1 MDFSAGYIPW
11 VSVACLVVGALLLI
25 MGALSTKHIKRLV
38 IPGVILALVGATLFI
53 GNRANESQERE
64 ASEASE
70 DVADAP
76 STLNDRCVELL
87 KFLKKDGFELDKDKH
102 GNERCA
108 TAEKQSGSDAADV
121 NEDDIVAYIREDDG
135 VVGYLLTDDGQ
146 GGFEVVTSN
155 AHLQDN

>member
-1 MDFSAGYIPW
+1 MDFSAGYILW
-11 VSVACLVVGALLLI
+11 ISIACLMVGALLLI
-25 MGALSTKHIKRLV
+25 MGSLSIKHIKRLV
-38 IPGVILALVGATLFI
+38 IPGVILVLVGATLFI
-53 GNRANESQERE
+53 GHRAVENNSE

-76 STLNDRCVELL
+76 STLNDRCVELK

>member
-1 MDFSAGYIPW
+1 MDFSAGYILW
-11 VSVACLVVGALLLI
+11 VSVACLMVGTLLLI
-25 MGALSTKHIKRLV
+25 MGSLSIKHIKRLV
-38 IPGVILALVGATLFI
+38 ISGVILVLVGATLFI
-53 GNRANESQERE
+53 GHRAVENNSEANE
-64 ASEASE
+64 ANE

-76 STLNDRCVELL
+76 STLNDRCVELK
-87 KFLKKDGFELDKDKH
+87 KFLKKDGFELDKDKN

-121 NEDDIVAYIREDDG
+121 NEDDIVAYIREYDG

>member
-1 MDFSAGYIPW
+1 
-11 VSVACLVVGALLLI
+11 

-53 GNRANESQERE
+53 GNKAVDSEGE

-76 STLNDRCVELL
+76 STLNDRCVELK
-87 KFLKKDGFELDKDKH
+87 KFLEKDGFELDKDKH

-108 TAEKQSGSDAADV
+108 TAEKQIGPDAADV